1 MFWKQVTRLAAVCA
15 VVTVLLT
22 GCSAGS
28 APAAGDDETETVQ
41 SGVLSVGSDLTYPP
55 YAYFE
60 DGRPA
65 GFDVELTRALADR
78 MGLRPQA
85 VDTRFEQLIPGVNA
99 GQFDV
104 IASAL
109 YVTSERAEVVR
120 YIPYFTAGSS
130 LIAPVGGRSPA
141 TPEDLCGVTVGVIRG
156 AHSVPM
162 LQGDVSADCRRRGE
176 PAIDV
181 RVFPTD
187 PEATQALSAG
197 NVEVQLSDSGVAK
210 HVADDSGGRFAVTS
224 PELLYPV
231 PVGLAVARGNDE
243 LADAINVALGELRQ
257 SGVYDRLLAEYN
269 LEPPDPRLVEEVLG
283 NSSRAEE
290 QQAPGFDWP
299 YLLSLF
305 VDADFWQASLTV
317 VQLSVVAWVLA
328 GAFGLLL
335 AIGRLSRL
343 RWLTVPCAGYV
354 WFFRSL
360 PLLVLVIVVYNLPQM
375 VPDARSILSNV
386 FIAGLLALVLSESA
400 YMSEIHRGG
409 LLAVGTDQHEAGLA
423 LGLGRTA
430 IFRHIVLPQAFRVA
444 IPALGNQFV
453 TIVKLTSLLSVISL
467 AEILLV
473 AQRLYTQNFQ
483 VLETLLA
490 AAFFYVAIVTVFDW
504 LRAWLE
510 KRLDVSRRTDSVLR
524 ETQQDED
531 AHATEVAQRR
541 RPRHPHS
548 GEVVVHAA
556 GLRKCYGDAT
566 VLDGVNLNVYRGE
579 VVAVVG
585 PSGSGKTTLIRSLNQ
600 LEQIDSGS
608 VEVAHDRDDPT
619 TPAQRANSAMELRR
633 RVGMVFQR
641 FNLFPHLTALDNVVL
656 APTRTGRMTK
666 HKAVVMG
673 RELLHKVGVG
683 DHAEKYP
690 HQLSGGQ
697 QQRVAIARTLAMQ
710 PSVILFDEPTSALD
724 PELVGG
730 VLRVIAEL
738 ATEGRTMIVV
748 THEMRFARNVAD
760 WVVFMEH
767 GRIVEEG
774 PPEQVFDNP
783 RQERTQRF
791 LAQVDA
797 PTAPVG
803 ER

>member
-1 MFWKQVTRLAAVCA
+1 MLWKQLTRLTAVCA
-15 VVTVLLT
+15 VVTVLLA
-22 GCSAGS
+22 GCAAGS
-28 APAAGDDETETVQ
+28 PPAPGNDHTNTVQ

-60 DGRPA
+60 DGQPA

-78 MGLRPQA
+78 MGVRPQA
-85 VDTRFEQLIPGVNA
+85 VDTRFEQLISGVNA

-109 YVTSERAEVVR
+109 YVTSDRADVVH

-130 LIAPVGGRSPA
+130 LIAPAGGLSPSQ
-141 TPEDLCGVTVGVIRG
+141 PEDLCGVAVGVIRG

-162 LQGDVSADCRRRGE
+162 LQGEVSADCRRRGE

-187 PEATQALSAG
+187 PEATQALRAG
-197 NVEVQLSDSGVAK
+197 NVEVQLSDSAVAK
-210 HVADDSGGRFAVTS
+210 HVADGSGGQLAITS

-231 PVGLAVARGNDE
+231 PVGLAVARGNDQ
-243 LADAINVALGELRQ
+243 LADAIEVALGELRQ

-269 LEPPDPRLVEEVLG
+269 LKPPDSRLVAEALG
-283 NSSRAEE
+283 ASNDVEDE
-290 QQAPGFDWP
+290 QAAAFDWS

-305 VDADFWQASLTV
+305 VDPDFWWASFTV
-317 VQLSVVAWVLA
+317 VQLSVLAWVLA

-335 AIGRLSRL
+335 AIGRLSRS
-343 RWLTVPCAGYV
+343 RWLALPCAGYV

-360 PLLVLVIVVYNLPQM
+360 PLLVLVIVVYNVPQM
-375 VPDARSILSNV
+375 VPDVRFILSNV

-409 LLAVGTDQHEAGLA
+409 LLAVGADQHEAGLA

-430 IFRHIVLPQAFRVA
+430 VFRHVVLPQAFRVA

-490 AAFFYVAIVTVFDW
+490 AAFFYVAIVTIFDW

-510 KRLDVSRRTDSVLR
+510 SRLDVSRRTDNLQR
-524 ETQQDED
+524 EAPQDKD
-531 AHATEVAQRR
+531 AHAPEIAQLR

-548 GEVVVHAA
+548 GEVVVHAV

-566 VLDGVNLNVYRGE
+566 VLDGVDLDVHRGE
-579 VVAVVG
+579 VVAIVG

-600 LEQIDSGS
+600 LAQIDSGS
-608 VEVAHDRDDPT
+608 VEVAHEGEVST
-619 TPAQRANSAMELRR
+619 TTAREASSVIELRR

-656 APTRTGRMTK
+656 APTRTGRMTRQ
-666 HKAVVMG
+666 KAAITG
-673 RELLHKVGVG
+673 RELLQKVGVG

-760 WVVFMEH
+760 WVVFMEY
-767 GRIVEEG
+767 GRIVEQG

-797 PTAPVG
+797 PSALVD